1 MRAGDKNELPFPGF
15 KARADL
21 SLGWDAAKKSQS
33 YCQTPNQRVPVNRF
47 SQFRFFF
54 SKLIANN
61 LNGEISQK
69 CSLAAKN
76 KIQQQGPQST
86 GAV

>member
-1 MRAGDKNELPFPGF
+1 MRTSFPSQDLKQGLNWHQAGMLQRKVSLT
-15 KARADL
+15 ARP
-21 SLGWDAAKKSQS
+21 QIE
-33 YCQTPNQRVPVNRF
+33 RVPANRF

-54 SKLIANN
+54 SKLIASN

-69 CSLAAKN
+69 CSLATKN